1 MSSLTPLQ
9 LVLVIAILALPII
22 PNLWAICH
30 IFRHDFALP
39 AEKKG
44 WIFLN
49 VFLPVFGGIIYFFV
63 GRRRTVD
70 PSAADSGDNTPR
82 KS

>member
-22 PNLWAICH
+22 PNLWAIWH
-30 IFRHDFALP
+30 IFRHDFAMP

-49 VFLPVFGGIIYFFV
+49 VFLPVFGGIIYFFI
-63 GRRRTVD
+63 GRRRTID
-70 PSAADSGDNTPR
+70 PSMLSGEDDTIQ
-82 KS
+82 K

>member
-9 LVLVIAILALPII
+9 LVLVIAVLALPIV
-22 PNLWAICH
+22 PNLWAIWH
-30 IFRHDFALP
+30 IFRHDFATQ

-49 VFLPVFGGIIYFFV
+49 VFLPVFGGIIYFFI
-63 GRRRTVD
+63 GRRRTID
-70 PSAADSGDNTPR
+70 PSTISCEDDTIQ

>member
-9 LVLVIAILALPII
+9 LVLVIAILTLPII
-22 PNLWAICH
+22 PNLWAIWH
-30 IFRHDFALP
+30 IFRHDFAMP

-49 VFLPVFGGIIYFFV
+49 VFLPVFGGIIYFFI
-63 GRRRTVD
+63 GRRRTID
-70 PSAADSGDNTPR
+70 PSMLSGEDDTIQ
-82 KS
+82 K

>member
-9 LVLVIAILALPII
+9 LVLVIAILTLPII
-22 PNLWAICH
+22 PNLWAIWH
-30 IFRHDFALP
+30 IFHHDFATP
-39 AEKKG
+39 VEKKG

-49 VFLPVFGGIIYFFV
+49 VFLPVFGGIIYAFV

-70 PSAADSGDNTPR
+70 LSDASSENDTTR